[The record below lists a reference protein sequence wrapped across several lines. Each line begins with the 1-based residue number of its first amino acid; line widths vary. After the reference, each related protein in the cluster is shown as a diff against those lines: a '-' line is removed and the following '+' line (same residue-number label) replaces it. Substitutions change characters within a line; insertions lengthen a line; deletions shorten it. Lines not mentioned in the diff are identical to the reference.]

1 MERNN
6 WRLITEG
13 WAVLSYQSKHTC
25 ICIRKLHHSINKIH
39 SLSSFI
45 SHPMGKK
52 MLNNDNNNHQDSEM
66 VIQISKSSPSLKP
79 NDEQDPLILP
89 SSNSKLSHHQH
100 SPPRQPRLASL
111 DVFRGLTVALMILVD
126 DAGGILPAINHSPWN
141 GLTLADFVMP
151 FFLFIVGVS
160 LGLTYK
166 NLSFSTV
173 ATRKAVLRALKLF
186 VIGLFL
192 QGGFFHGINDLVYGV
207 DIAKIRWMGI
217 LQRIAIA
224 YLVAALCEI
233 WLKANDRVSSVLSLW
248 KKYRFQ
254 WATSMVLTAIYL
266 SLLYGLYVP
275 DWQYENPVE
284 TSSSAHR
291 IFSVK
296 CGVRGD
302 TGPACNVVG
311 MVDRKI
317 FGVQHLYKKP
327 IYSRT
332 KQCSINSPDYGPLPL
347 DAPSWCQAPFDP
359 EALLSSVMA
368 VVTCLIGLHY
378 GHIIVHFKD
387 HRDRMRN
394 FVILS
399 SSLAVLGLALDLFG
413 MHINK
418 PLYTFSYVCVTAGAA
433 GILFAAIYFMVDV
446 SGYRRITSVLEWMG
460 LHALLIYIL
469 IACNLLPVILQ
480 GFYWKRPENN
490 ILRLIGIGKK

>member
-1 MERNN
+1 
-6 WRLITEG
+6 
-13 WAVLSYQSKHTC
+13 
-25 ICIRKLHHSINKIH
+25 
-39 SLSSFI
+39 
-45 SHPMGKK
+45 MGKK
-52 MLNNDNNNHQDSEM
+52 MFNNDNNNHQDSEM

-186 VIGLFL
+186 VVGLFL

-217 LQRIAIA
+217 LQVCFPSGLISDSLISHLHNESEFIARLTVIAIA

-254 WATSMVLTAIYL
+254 WATSMVLTEIYL

-332 KQCSINSPDYGPLPL
+332 KQCSINSPDYGALPL

-359 EALLSSVMA
+359 EGLLSSVMA